1 MPLEETM
8 QLLTDK
14 VFTNNWF
21 NETYQLHLSGKVSGM
36 KKQTVSLRDP
46 YLVVYSLMRLC
57 VALKKDWNRKVR
69 CLHTTGDLLMTHWP
83 LCQTKNLRRIVLKLS
98 ARVTPPLCSPW
109 RLKSIV
115 WFPSRAP
122 SSSTD
127 LHMRRPKSMSSS
139 RTLASCCITRV
150 T

>member
-69 CLHTTGDLLMTHWP
+69 CYILQAI
-83 LCQTKNLRRIVLKLS
+83 C
-98 ARVTPPLCSPW
+98 
-109 RLKSIV
+109 
-115 WFPSRAP
+115 
-122 SSSTD
+122 
-127 LHMRRPKSMSSS
+127 
-139 RTLASCCITRV
+139 
-150 T
+150 